1 MTICV
6 LVTFVCP
13 SDHGPMKDIYT
24 MPGHLIRRL
33 QQLSASI
40 FAERMREA
48 GVDLTSPQFAALA
61 MLQEHP
67 GIDQA
72 TLAGMIAH
80 DRATI
85 GGVIERLCAKGL
97 IERRTNPKDRRAK
110 VLALTPEGAER
121 IAHIR
126 PIVEEMQRNLL
137 VGLDE
142 DEKREFIRL
151 ATKVAIA
158 GNDRTRAPLRM
169 PPEKP
174 ATKTGTD

>member
-1 MTICV
+1 
-6 LVTFVCP
+6 
-13 SDHGPMKDIYT
+13 MKAIYT

-85 GGVIERLCAKGL
+85 GG
-97 IERRTNPKDRRAK
+97 
-110 VLALTPEGAER
+110 
-121 IAHIR
+121 
-126 PIVEEMQRNLL
+126 
-137 VGLDE
+137 
-142 DEKREFIRL
+142 
-151 ATKVAIA
+151 
-158 GNDRTRAPLRM
+158 
-169 PPEKP
+169 
-174 ATKTGTD
+174 